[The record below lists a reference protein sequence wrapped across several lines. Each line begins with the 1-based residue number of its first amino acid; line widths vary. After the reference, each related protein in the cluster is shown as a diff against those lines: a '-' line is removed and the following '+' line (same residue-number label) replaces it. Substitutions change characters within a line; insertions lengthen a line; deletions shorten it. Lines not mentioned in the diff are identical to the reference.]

1 MKSMKSKILII
12 AWLFFIPLVT
22 FATPMNKLM
31 PDDRTFNNDTT
42 TFKGHIENAEF
53 QVWLDIDFYKQ
64 NIIVPRQEVFGEVAG
79 YLGAKRDTRKWIIS
93 DVEIRGEVA
102 TLTIIN
108 DYGSEDLI
116 ATLTHNIDGTFT
128 FRQVQGSTIKIVVNS
143 KWVKLPKTMVF
154 KP

>member
-1 MKSMKSKILII
+1 MKSKILII

-22 FATPMNKLM
+22 FATPMNKLT

-108 DYGSEDLI
+108 DYGSESGKTSKSGFI
-116 ATLTHNIDGTFT
+116 PPPS
-128 FRQVQGSTIKIVVNS
+128 RTIRPLAVVNS
-143 KWVKLPKTMVF
+143 LVKESGTCSTYPPLLCL
-154 KP
+154 